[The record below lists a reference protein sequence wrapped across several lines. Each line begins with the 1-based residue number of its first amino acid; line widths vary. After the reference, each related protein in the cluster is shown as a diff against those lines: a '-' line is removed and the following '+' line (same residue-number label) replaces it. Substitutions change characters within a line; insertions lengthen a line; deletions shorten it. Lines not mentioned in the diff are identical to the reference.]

1 MQFPELASAPPTQD
15 EVEPAR
21 LAMASWILK
30 AAIQKVLSGLPAA
43 HHLNR
48 VFQDRLTGSLD
59 LTPDRLLDQ
68 LRRGARHLWAY
79 RKMHGRLPD
88 KVLEVGTGW
97 FPVVPLGLHLCG
109 CGEIDTVDRTAL
121 MRREDVLRTLR
132 ALAELIRVGRLSEAL
147 PEFQPERA
155 ARLVEMSQDLDRR
168 ESQDDGEAARILP
181 HFGIRYQTSDLEAL
195 GIAEGSVDL
204 ALTNSVLEHLREK
217 ELEVL
222 FQTLR
227 RLVSGSGVAN
237 HFIDLGDHYAVFD
250 RSVEVYNF
258 LKFPDPAWS
267 LINSRLHFQNRL
279 RISDY
284 RQLFEATGWRIVEED
299 SQRGT
304 PADLAPISLSPR
316 FRAYRLEDLL
326 VYRSWVTL
334 QPRT

>member
-1 MQFPELASAPPTQD
+1 
-15 EVEPAR
+15 
-21 LAMASWILK
+21 MASWILK

-79 RKMHGRLPD
+79 RKLHGRLPG

-97 FPVVPLGLHLCG
+97 FPVIPLGLHLCG

-132 ALAELIRVGRLSEAL
+132 ALADLFRAGRLSEAL

-155 ARLVEMSQDLDRR
+155 ARLAEMTQDLNR
-168 ESQDDGEAARILP
+168 AARPGDDDPALILQR
-181 HFGIRYQTSDLEAL
+181 FGIRYQTSDLEAL

-222 FQTLR
+222 FRTLR
-227 RLVSGSGVAN
+227 RLVSGSGVAS

-258 LKFPDPAWS
+258 LKFYGPVWS
-267 LINSRLHFQNRL
+267 LVNSSLHFQNRL

-284 RQLFEATGWRIVEED
+284 RRLFGATGWRIVEEA

-304 PADLAPISLSPR
+304 QGDLAPLSLSPR

-326 VYRSWVTL
+326 VYRSWITL
-334 QPRT
+334 QPNGI